1 MIIKTDVF
9 CGSRMRTARVFL
21 GIEMDDL
28 FNMTKTD
35 REIELEKKLEIA
47 RKNLKEIGDAV
58 GLYFRREHTK
68 DFAEDILMGIG
79 IVVGQTQQALK
90 EIR

>member
-1 MIIKTDVF
+1 
-9 CGSRMRTARVFL
+9 
-21 GIEMDDL
+21 
-28 FNMTKTD
+28 MTKSG

-68 DFAEDILMGIG
+68 DFAEDTLMGIG

-90 EIR
+90 EIEK